1 MFKGNRDHHESQR
14 GSHMACF
21 ALACAIAAIGLS
33 SLTGCHTLSLPAIDQ
48 SGNRLFAPNQ
58 STSVVNPHD
67 PNNGYPSTAPAYRDP
82 PNPPKCTHG
91 GGKPCAGCLAGK
103 GCLFNKKKEDDWR
116 GRCGQLLITPNRI
129 VAPVGGEVI
138 LLAGICGKDEH
149 LVTNEP
155 IEWML
160 APESVGQFVEVGDDA
175 KGKRQSFFW
184 RSSNN
189 PLVEKLDVDF
199 ARGRTSQDAGV
210 ITKGTAD
217 RADDL
222 PIRRGQTWISVTS
235 PSEGTSKVT
244 VLAPASDVWDKR
256 RQTAT
261 IYWVDSSWDFPMP
274 QVLTGDEPATLITKV
289 MRREGILPAT
299 GWIVRYR
306 SLNPEFAQFEYRST
320 NPNDPR
326 TQFKETADVRVD
338 ENGVASAVLRR
349 GALSGNEQNLPRNGS
364 ALIEVEII
372 RPVQPAENMPELPL
386 ARGTTTVTWS
396 APNLVLDAVG
406 PDLASPGQSLQYIA
420 KVSNV
425 GDLAGEN
432 VIVTARFPA
441 TMRVISKSLQP
452 QRETNDTL
460 IWELGPLP
468 AHRVFEVSVNVT
480 ASSGFDGNVV
490 FELSAAND
498 RKQLK
503 SIPIR
508 VQQNSLSVQI
518 SPAQG
523 VQRVPINERATFT
536 CVVSNTGTQ
545 TVNNVRVQLVSDP
558 GLIHESPEGRSND
571 VSLPIPSI
579 RPGESIP
586 LNAVFRVERPG
597 ILNVTATAF
606 ANEQAMATQ
615 RASIEGLSN
624 PPSSN
629 SVPGVGSAIPSG
641 GNVNPSLVPGTN
653 FRPEL
658 NLGDPSSDRLGV
670 RIQPLTNLIKT
681 GDTVTYEIRIDNLV
695 AKPDQKVELLVS
707 VPKGSKVIAVKALGL
722 DYHLSPDGRSVEM
735 SPIQFFRSRDSFLY
749 SIQLRHEESGSQVI
763 EATARSRNQSEPIST
778 SHNTRVQ

>member
-1 MFKGNRDHHESQR
+1 
-14 GSHMACF
+14 
-21 ALACAIAAIGLS
+21 
-33 SLTGCHTLSLPAIDQ
+33 
-48 SGNRLFAPNQ
+48 
-58 STSVVNPHD
+58 
-67 PNNGYPSTAPAYRDP
+67 
-82 PNPPKCTHG
+82 
-91 GGKPCAGCLAGK
+91 
-103 GCLFNKKKEDDWR
+103 
-116 GRCGQLLITPNRI
+116 
-129 VAPVGGEVI
+129 
-138 LLAGICGKDEH
+138 
-149 LVTNEP
+149 
-155 IEWML
+155 ML
-160 APESVGQFVEVGDDA
+160 
-175 KGKRQSFFW
+175 
-184 RSSNN
+184 
-189 PLVEKLDVDF
+189 
-199 ARGRTSQDAGV
+199 
-210 ITKGTAD
+210 
-217 RADDL
+217 
-222 PIRRGQTWISVTS
+222 
-235 PSEGTSKVT
+235 
-244 VLAPASDVWDKR
+244 
-256 RQTAT
+256 QTA
-261 IYWVDSSWDFPMP
+261 I
-274 QVLTGDEPATLITKV
+274 KH
-289 MRREGILPAT
+289 
-299 GWIVRYR
+299 R

-320 NPNDPR
+320 NPSDPR

-364 ALIEVEII
+364 ALVEVEII

-441 TMRVISKSLQP
+441 TMRVITKSLQP

-468 AHRVFEVSVNVT
+468 AHRVFEVSVNAT

-490 FELSAAND
+490 FELAAAND

-545 TVNNVRVQLVSDP
+545 TVNNIRVQLVSDP

-597 ILNVTATAF
+597 FLTVTATAF

-624 PPSSN
+624 PSSSN
-629 SVPGVGSAIPSG
+629 PGSGVGSAIPSG
-641 GNVNPSLVPGTN
+641 GNLNPSLVPGTN
-653 FRPEL
+653 LRPEL
-658 NLGDPSSDRLGV
+658 NLGDPESDRLGV

-681 GDTVTYEIRIDNLV
+681 GDTVTYEIRVDNLV
-695 AKPDQKVELLVS
+695 AQPDQKVELLVS

-749 SIQLRHEESGSQVI
+749 SIQLRHDESGSQVI
-763 EATARSRNQSEPIST
+763 EATTRSRNQSEPIST
-778 SHNTRVQ
+778 SHTIRVQ